1 MPNQNRL
8 EQSRINL
15 IGTAW
20 HVGFAAHLIP
30 MKIKLLI
37 LALIVGILSLLG
49 ACSKKA
55 TQPPNFIIIFIDDLG
70 YADIG
75 PFGSKLNRTPNLDRM
90 ATEGMKLTNFY
101 VPASVCT
108 PSRAALMTGCYPQR
122 VDMEHNAL
130 PGSGNDLVLFPG
142 DPKGL
147 NPDEITIAEMLKEQG
162 YATTIIGKWHLGDQ
176 KQWLPTTHGF
186 DSYFG
191 IPYSNDMGV
200 GNTRRNYP
208 PLPVVLEKDVIEE
221 EPDQAYLTKRY
232 TERALKFIEDKKDKP
247 FFLYLPHTM
256 VHLPRFA
263 SPAFLGKS
271 NNGLYGDIVE
281 ELDWSV
287 GQILDK
293 LVELGLDKSTVVLFF
308 SDNGGTRSTD
318 TYTVSNLPLR
328 GGKGSMWEGGFRVCS
343 LAWAPGLI
351 PAGSV
356 SSEITTSM
364 DLYPTF
370 ANLSGGNIPTDRIL
384 DGKDIAPILRGDANA
399 KSPHEAFFYRR
410 ASIFYAV
417 RSGPWKLFVK
427 DYPFGGSTIKAGT
440 LYNLEQDIGETTDVS
455 SNHPEVV
462 SRLNELAEASRIDLG
477 DTRDKPGANVRKA
490 AYIDL
495 KDAVT
500 LTQRK

>member
-1 MPNQNRL
+1 
-8 EQSRINL
+8 
-15 IGTAW
+15 
-20 HVGFAAHLIP
+20 
-30 MKIKLLI
+30 
-37 LALIVGILSLLG
+37 
-49 ACSKKA
+49 
-55 TQPPNFIIIFIDDLG
+55 
-70 YADIG
+70 
-75 PFGSKLNRTPNLDRM
+75 
-90 ATEGMKLTNFY
+90 
-101 VPASVCT
+101 
-108 PSRAALMTGCYPQR
+108 
-122 VDMEHNAL
+122 
-130 PGSGNDLVLFPG
+130 
-142 DPKGL
+142 
-147 NPDEITIAEMLKEQG
+147 
-162 YATTIIGKWHLGDQ
+162 
-176 KQWLPTTHGF
+176 
-186 DSYFG
+186 
-191 IPYSNDMGV
+191 
-200 GNTRRNYP
+200 
-208 PLPVVLEKDVIEE
+208 LEKDVIEE

>member
-1 MPNQNRL
+1 MDSIRKNTYP
-8 EQSRINL
+8 
-15 IGTAW
+15 A
-20 HVGFAAHLIP
+20 F
-30 MKIKLLI
+30 KIITKASCL
-37 LALIVGILSLLG
+37 LALTVLLF
-49 ACSKKA
+49 ACGGKEVD
-55 TQPPNFIIIFIDDLG
+55 QPPNFIIIFIDDLG

-75 PFGSKLNRTPNLDRM
+75 PFGSELNRTPNLDRM
-90 ATEGMKLTNFY
+90 AAEGMKLTDFY
-101 VPASVCT
+101 VAAAVCT
-108 PSRAALMTGCYPQR
+108 PSRAALMTGSYPQR

-162 YATTIIGKWHLGDQ
+162 YVTGCVGKWHLGDQ

-191 IPYSNDMGV
+191 IPYSNDMGI

-208 PLPVVLEKDVIEE
+208 PLPVVEGSDVIEE

-232 TERALKFIEDKKDKP
+232 TEKALSFIEDKKDQP

-263 SPAFLGKS
+263 SPAFLDKS

-293 LVELGLDKSTVVLFF
+293 LVELEIDDNTVVLFF

-318 TYTVSNLPLR
+318 TYKVSNLPLR

-343 LAWAPGLI
+343 VAWAPGLI

-356 SSEITTSM
+356 TTEITTSM

-384 DGKDIAPILRGDANA
+384 DGKDIGPILRGDAEA
-399 KSPHEAFFYRR
+399 KSPHEAFYYRR
-410 ASIFYAV
+410 GNVLYGV

-427 DYPFGGSTIKAGT
+427 DYLFRGDTIKAGT
-440 LYNLEQDIGETTDVS
+440 LYNLREDIGETTDVS
-455 SNHPEVV
+455 TDNPEVV
-462 SRLNELAEASRIDLG
+462 ARLESLAEASRVDLG
-477 DTRDKPGANVRKA
+477 DSSDRPGKNVRKA

-500 LTQRK
+500 LTHR

>member
-1 MPNQNRL
+1 MKL
-8 EQSRINL
+8 KVSFLLALCSLLFGCAETSEQS
-15 IGTAW
+15 
-20 HVGFAAHLIP
+20 
-30 MKIKLLI
+30 
-37 LALIVGILSLLG
+37 
-49 ACSKKA
+49 
-55 TQPPNFIIIFIDDLG
+55 PNFIIIFIDDLG

-75 PFGSKLNRTPNLDRM
+75 PFGSELNRTPNLDRM
-90 ATEGMKLTNFY
+90 AAEGMKLTDFY
-101 VPASVCT
+101 VAASVCT

-147 NPDEITIAEMLKEQG
+147 NPEETTLAEMLKKAG
-162 YATTIIGKWHLGDQ
+162 YATAMVGKWHLGDQ
-176 KQWLPTTHGF
+176 KQWLPIHYGF

-208 PLPVVLEKDVIEE
+208 PLPVIEEFEVIEE
-221 EPDQAYLTKRY
+221 EPDQGYLTKRY
-232 TERALKFIEDKKDKP
+232 TERSLEFIEAHKDQP

-263 SPAFLGKS
+263 SPAFEGKS

-287 GQILDK
+287 GQILGK
-293 LVELGLDKSTVVLFF
+293 LVELGIDDNTVVLFF

-318 TYTVSNLPLR
+318 SYKVSNAPLR
-328 GGKGSMWEGGFRVCS
+328 GGKATMWEGGFRVCS
-343 LAWAPGLI
+343 LAWGPGLI
-351 PAGSV
+351 PAGSE
-356 SSEITTSM
+356 SNELTTSM

-370 ANLSGGNIPTDRIL
+370 AKLAGGNIPQARIL
-384 DGKDIAPILRGDANA
+384 DGKDITPILTGEAGA
-399 KSPHEAFFYRR
+399 KTPHEAFFYRR

-427 DYPFGGSTIKAGT
+427 DYKQGKNNLPAGT
-440 LYNLEQDIGETTDVS
+440 LFNLHDDIGETTDVS
-455 SNHPEVV
+455 EANPDVV
-462 SRLNELAEASRIDLG
+462 ARLQKLAEASIADIG
-477 DTRDKPGANVRKA
+477 DGRDNPGKNRRKA

-495 KDAVT
+495 SEAVT
-500 LTQRK
+500 LTERK